1 MSVNKKIKQKF
12 LSINQWKA
20 WLFCLLSATLILAC
34 TGDLDNAGAPLVGPS
49 FGLTIIPQN
58 PQIEKLE
65 NVAFTVAGRVNADIT
80 YSLSGTSV
88 GTIVPATGVFTAGAA
103 FANAAAGTVT
113 LIAVDRTGV
122 MGTTTITVLPEIL
135 IVAPG
140 AGIITADAG
149 TEVYTATLLTGSGLA
164 TCTISRDNASGTMTI
179 PTVAAAG
186 AACTATAGADVA
198 AAVAAGTSETFTITI
213 TDTQNGD
220 YGTVQ
225 LKLGNA

>member
-1 MSVNKKIKQKF
+1 MSVNKKIKQNF
-12 LSINQWKA
+12 LSINQSKA

-49 FGLTIIPQN
+49 FGITIIPQN

-65 NVAFTVAGRVNADIT
+65 NVTFTATGGVTPYT

-113 LIAVDRTGV
+113 LIAVDKTGV

-135 IVAPG
+135 VVAPA
-140 AGIITADAG
+140 AGIIIADSG
-149 TEVYTATLLTGSGLA
+149 TMAYTATILSGSGLI

-179 PTVAAAG
+179 PTVAING

-198 AAVAAGTSETFTITI
+198 AAVAAGTSETFTIAI
-213 TDTQNGD
+213 TDTKNGD
-220 YGTVQ
+220 HATVQ

>member
-1 MSVNKKIKQKF
+1 MSVNKKIKQNF
-12 LSINQWKA
+12 LSINQSKA
-20 WLFCLLSATLILAC
+20 WLFCLLSSTLILAC

-49 FGLTIIPQN
+49 FGITIIPQN

-65 NVAFTVAGRVNADIT
+65 NVTFTATGGVTPYT

-113 LIAVDRTGV
+113 LIAVDKTGV

-140 AGIITADAG
+140 AGIITADSG
-149 TEVYTATLLTGSGLA
+149 TMVYTATLLTGSGLA
-164 TCTISRDNASGTMTI
+164 TCTISRDDSSGTMTL
-179 PTVAAAG
+179 PTVAING
-186 AACTATAGADVA
+186 AACTATAGGDVA
-198 AAVAAGTSETFTITI
+198 AAVTAGKSETFTITI

>member
-49 FGLTIIPQN
+49 FGITIIPQN
-58 PQIEKLE
+58 PQIIKLG
-65 NVAFTVAGRVNADIT
+65 NQTFTATGGVTPYT
-80 YSLSGTSV
+80 YSLSDTSV
-88 GTIVPATGVFTAGAA
+88 GTIVPVTGVFTAGAA

-140 AGIITADAG
+140 AGIITADSG

-164 TCTISRDNASGTMTI
+164 TCTISRDNASGTMTM

>member
-65 NVAFTVAGRVNADIT
+65 AVTFTATGGVTPYT

-103 FANAAAGTVT
+103 FANVAAGTVT
-113 LIAVDRTGV
+113 LIAVDKTGV

-164 TCTISRDNASGTMTI
+164 TCTISRDNSSGTMTL
-179 PTVAAAG
+179 PAVVAAG
-186 AACTATAGADVA
+186 AACTATAGGDVA
-198 AAVAAGTSETFTITI
+198 AAVTAGTSETFTITI

-220 YGTVQ
+220 HATVQ

>member
-12 LSINQWKA
+12 LSINQSKA

-113 LIAVDRTGV
+113 LIAVDKTGV

-164 TCTISRDNASGTMTI
+164 TCTISRDNSSGTMTL
-179 PTVAAAG
+179 PTVAING

-198 AAVAAGTSETFTITI
+198 AAVTAGTSETFTITI

>member
-1 MSVNKKIKQKF
+1 MSVSKKIKQKF
-12 LSINQWKA
+12 LSINQSKA

-49 FGLTIIPQN
+49 FGITIIPQN
-58 PQIEKLE
+58 PQIIKLGTQT
-65 NVAFTVAGRVNADIT
+65 FTATGGVTPYT
-80 YSLSGTSV
+80 YSLSDTSV
-88 GTIVPATGVFTAGAA
+88 GTITAAGAFTAGAA

-164 TCTISRDNASGTMTI
+164 TCTISRDNSSGTMTM
-179 PTVAAAG
+179 PTVAING

>member
-12 LSINQWKA
+12 LSINQSKA

-58 PQIEKLE
+58 PQIIKLG
-65 NVAFTVAGRVNADIT
+65 NQTFTATGGVTPYT

-113 LIAVDRTGV
+113 LIAVDKTGV

-149 TEVYTATLLTGSGLA
+149 TMVYTATLLTGSGLA
-164 TCTISRDNASGTMTI
+164 TCTISRDNSSGTMTL
-179 PTVAAAG
+179 PAVVAAG
-186 AACTATAGADVA
+186 AACTATAGADIA

-213 TDTQNGD
+213 TDTKNGD

>member
-58 PQIEKLE
+58 PQIIKLGTQT
-65 NVAFTVAGRVNADIT
+65 FTATGGVTPYT
-80 YSLSGTSV
+80 YSLSDTSV
-88 GTIVPATGVFTAGAA
+88 GTIVPVTGVFTAGAA
-103 FANAAAGTVT
+103 LANVAAGTAMVT
-113 LIAVDRTGV
+113 AVDKTGV
-122 MGTTTITVLPEIL
+122 IGTTTVTVLPTIL
-135 IVAPG
+135 AVAPG
-140 AGIITADAG
+140 SGIITDDAG
-149 TEVYTATLLTGSGLA
+149 TMVYTATLLTGSGLA
-164 TCTISRDNASGTMTI
+164 TCTISRDDSSGTMTL
-179 PTVAAAG
+179 PTVAINA

-198 AAVAAGTSETFTITI
+198 AAVTAGTSETFTITI
-213 TDTQNGD
+213 TDTKNGD
-220 YGTVQ
+220 YATVQ

>member
-12 LSINQWKA
+12 LSINQSKA

-113 LIAVDRTGV
+113 LIAVDKTGV

-149 TEVYTATLLTGSGLA
+149 TMVYTATLLTGSGLA

-179 PTVAAAG
+179 PTVAING

-198 AAVAAGTSETFTITI
+198 AAVTAGTSETFTITI

>member
-12 LSINQWKA
+12 LSINQSKA

-58 PQIEKLE
+58 PQVEKLE
-65 NVAFTVAGRVNADIT
+65 NLTFTATGGVTPYT

-113 LIAVDRTGV
+113 LIAVDKTGV

-140 AGIITADAG
+140 AGIITADSG
-149 TEVYTATLLTGSGLA
+149 TMVYTATLLTGSGLA
-164 TCTISRDNASGTMTI
+164 TCSISRDDSSGTMTL
-179 PTVAAAG
+179 PTVAINA

-198 AAVAAGTSETFTITI
+198 AAVTAGTSETFTITI
-213 TDTQNGD
+213 TDTKNGD
-220 YGTVQ
+220 YATVQ